1 MERWLIEVGDLEL
14 GRLSQEQLELGTLVR
29 GEAGKAYLVFRDSF
43 VALKVAHGL
52 GLRRNAG
59 RCLPVADAGGS
70 TPLAILA
77 NGSVLIAEASN

>member
-1 MERWLIEVGDLEL
+1 MERWLIEVGEMEL

-29 GEAGKAYLVFRDSF
+29 GETGKAYLVFRDSF

-59 RCLPVADAGGS
+59 RCLPLSDAEGRVPIA
-70 TPLAILA
+70 TLA